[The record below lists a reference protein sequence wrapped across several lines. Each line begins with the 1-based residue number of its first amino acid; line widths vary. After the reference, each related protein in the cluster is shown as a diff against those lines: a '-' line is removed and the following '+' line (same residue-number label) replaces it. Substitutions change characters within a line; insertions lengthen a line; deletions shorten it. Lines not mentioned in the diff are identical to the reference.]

1 MRNCKKDGRL
11 ENVYINLTKE
21 ETNKL
26 SEILKKKIYNR
37 RYKVNNKTVK
47 LLK

>member
-26 SEILKKKIYNR
+26 SEILKKKSTTEDIR
-37 RYKVNNKTVK
+37 WIIK
-47 LLK
+47 LLNC